1 VWYFLHLRPVREE
14 LLMYRVIHFEIH
26 VENPERAMR
35 FYEGL
40 FGWKFQAWAGEDYW
54 LIHTGPASEPGINGG
69 MIRRRGPI
77 DGQAVIAYI
86 CTIRVPD
93 LDRLLTVITAQGG
106 QIAHPKMPVPGVGW
120 LAYAKDTEGNIFG
133 MMQED
138 PHAK

>member
-1 VWYFLHLRPVREE
+1 
-14 LLMYRVIHFEIH
+14 MYRVIHFEIH
-26 VENPERAMR
+26 VEDPERAIR

-40 FGWKFQAWAGEDYW
+40 FGWKFQAWAGADYW

-69 MIRRRGPI
+69 MVRRRGPI
-77 DGQAVIAYI
+77 DGHAVIAYI

-120 LAYAKDTEGNIFG
+120 LAYAKDPEGNIFG